1 MMTKTYDNNL
11 QVFEGCKILRQKR
24 NYFKMFKGVKLS
36 KEKFQHESQKTSWD
50 LYELKSWSVLC
61 RKVVKS
67 LQSHMAQRL
76 HTSAHKSSPVWCHPF
91 PRAAETK
98 WCFSG
103 GCWTLSRRVH
113 LCPKFCF
120 PKGSCRM
127 SCSMEG
133 SFWWQQ
139 AALSCCFYGG
149 ALFPSYGCACTHP
162 FDKRRQNQAVT
173 NRIYAEDSRKCNEE

>member
-67 LQSHMAQRL
+67 LVSHGPEITHECTQKLSSLVPPISESCWDQVMLQRWL
-76 HTSAHKSSPVWCHPF
+76 LDSEQAGSPVSQVLLSQGLLHDELQHGGFILVAASCPQLLFLWRSPFSIIWLCVHPSV
-91 PRAAETK
+91 
-98 WCFSG
+98 W
-103 GCWTLSRRVH
+103 
-113 LCPKFCF
+113 
-120 PKGSCRM
+120 
-127 SCSMEG
+127 
-133 SFWWQQ
+133 
-139 AALSCCFYGG
+139 
-149 ALFPSYGCACTHP
+149 
-162 FDKRRQNQAVT
+162 
-173 NRIYAEDSRKCNEE
+173 